1 MHIIMGLLAVLGTI
15 GVLIWRIRAA
25 AEAAQEIKGI
35 AETAANLPRR
45 LAFRRRSGKSGS
57 KLVTDPREAAVVLML
72 EMARASGEITRE
84 HKAEITDILV
94 EHFDFTADDA
104 DEVITQASWV
114 SQAEAGTD
122 GLLRRMVKVI
132 TEAVGQS
139 EVISLDGMLVQVS
152 EVEGMPKPEQLSVLS
167 TYRALTG
174 VRA

>member
-104 DEVITQASWV
+104 DLAIPH
-114 SQAEAGTD
+114 
-122 GLLRRMVKVI
+122 R
-132 TEAVGQS
+132 
-139 EVISLDGMLVQVS
+139 
-152 EVEGMPKPEQLSVLS
+152 
-167 TYRALTG
+167 
-174 VRA
+174 